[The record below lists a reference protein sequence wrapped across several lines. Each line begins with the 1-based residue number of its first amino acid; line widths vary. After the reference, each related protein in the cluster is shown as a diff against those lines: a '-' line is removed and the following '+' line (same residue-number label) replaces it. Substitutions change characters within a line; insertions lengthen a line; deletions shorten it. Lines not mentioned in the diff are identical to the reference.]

1 MQTIDVWGELLS
13 YNGKR
18 ICRKNMG
25 TISHNYETFI
35 NAAMWT
41 DKAHK
46 LLNKL

>member
-1 MQTIDVWGELLS
+1 MAREFAEPLIIS
-13 YNGKR
+13 Y
-18 ICRKNMG
+18 
-25 TISHNYETFI
+25 NYETFI